1 MESLFAELA
10 ANKVL
15 GTLPRAELAEYIGG
29 GGYMGA
35 TLEKAGLIPEPS
47 MAQVRGGHK
56 ALSRGTGGGQLWW
69 WHLEIWGAVFAKGC
83 DTSCSSGMWE

>member
-15 GTLPRAELAEYIGG
+15 GTLPRTELSEYLGG

-35 TLEKAGLIPEPS
+35 TLEKAGIIPEPS
-47 MAQVRGGHK
+47 MAQVHTKLAWCVYKTPAHRQDSIVVCIGFCLQRQATH
-56 ALSRGTGGGQLWW
+56 
-69 WHLEIWGAVFAKGC
+69 H
-83 DTSCSSGMWE
+83 

>member
-47 MAQVRGGHK
+47 MAQVGVGKPSVEQACRGMGD
-56 ALSRGTGGGQLWW
+56 GQLW
-69 WHLEIWGAVFAKGC
+69 
-83 DTSCSSGMWE
+83 

>member
-10 ANKVL
+10 ANNVL
-15 GTLPRAELAEYIGG
+15 GTLPRAELVEYLGG

-47 MAQVRGGHK
+47 MAQVGP
-56 ALSRGTGGGQLWW
+56 L
-69 WHLEIWGAVFAKGC
+69 F
-83 DTSCSSGMWE
+83 SGMA

>member
-15 GTLPRAELAEYIGG
+15 GTLPRAELAEYLGG

-47 MAQVRGGHK
+47 TAQVMPG
-56 ALSRGTGGGQLWW
+56 LCL
-69 WHLEIWGAVFAKGC
+69 GA
-83 DTSCSSGMWE
+83 